1 MDTALIVNIE
11 RLKNDSY
18 LDKNVSNND
27 IRVAVLFIQDE
38 IIEHVIGTCLFD
50 KIKCMV
56 VDGTIDHCK
65 NSIYK
70 QLLDEFLFPI
80 FAYSVQAEISI
91 PKSFKVRNI
100 GTIQQTSDNIQ
111 QSGLSDIKYLN
122 SYYKNKADFY
132 IARAIKYLKCNREC
146 FPELCNC
153 GCSWCEDKAFG
164 KQPNTSLNLNIIDVK
179 KRV

>member
-1 MDTALIVNIE
+1 MDNALIINIE

-38 IIEHVIGTCLFD
+38 IIEHVIGTALFD
-50 KIKCMV
+50 RVKSMV
-56 VDGTIDHCK
+56 IDGSIDCCD
-65 NSIYK
+65 NTIYK
-70 QLLDEFLFPI
+70 QLLDDFLFPI
-80 FAYSVQAEISI
+80 FVYSVQAEISI

-132 IARAIKYLKCNREC
+132 ISRAIKFLLCNRHC
-146 FPELCNC
+146 LPELCGCTC
-153 GCSWCEDKAFG
+153 GWCQDKPFG
-164 KQPNTSLNLNIIDVK
+164 KQPHTSLNLNIVDVK
-179 KRV
+179 KRI